1 MSPISPAWF
10 SGFDALF
17 ELFFA
22 VISLTISYFAYKIYQ
37 LSDQRPVKLL
47 SFSFLFISLAYV
59 ARSMSNFLPFLDV
72 ISIYTHIILFLT
84 GLSILLYMTLKP
96 NRTTFWV
103 LLAATLLSLVFINNT
118 LLAYYILS
126 SVYLALISWHYIQNF
141 LSNRQ
146 TKTLLVALAFIFLF
160 FGSFHFFM
168 SVNHELFYVIG
179 YFLELLAYLLILANL
194 YLVLKK

>member
-1 MSPISPAWF
+1 MLLIS
-10 SGFDALF
+10 
-17 ELFFA
+17 
-22 VISLTISYFAYKIYQ
+22 
-37 LSDQRPVKLL
+37 
-47 SFSFLFISLAYV
+47 
-59 ARSMSNFLPFLDV
+59 
-72 ISIYTHIILFLT
+72 
-84 GLSILLYMTLKP
+84 
-96 NRTTFWV
+96 
-103 LLAATLLSLVFINNT
+103 NT

-126 SVYLALISWHYIQNF
+126 SIYLALISWHYIQNF

>member
-37 LSDQRPVKLL
+37 LSDQRPVKLH

-179 YFLELLAYLLILANL
+179 YFLELSAYLLILANL

>member
-103 LLAATLLSLVFINNT
+103 LLAATLLSLVFISNI

>member
-1 MSPISPAWF
+1 MPALYWPEWF
-10 SGFDALF
+10 TGYDILF

-22 VISLTISYFAYKIYQ
+22 IISLIIAFFAYRIYTM
-37 LSDQRPVKLL
+37 SEQRPVKLL
-47 SFSFLFISLAYV
+47 STSFLLISLSYA
-59 ARSMSNFLPFLDV
+59 ARSLPFFDDF
-72 ISIYTHIILFLT
+72 SIYAHMVLFLT
-84 GLSILLYMTLKP
+84 GLSILLTISIKP
-96 NRTTFWV
+96 QKAM
-103 LLAATLLSLVFINNT
+103 LATLSVLITITLGSLVLISNT

-126 SVYLALISWHYIQNF
+126 SVYLAIISWHFIQNY

-179 YFLELLAYLLILANL
+179 YFLELAAYLMILTNL
-194 YLVLKK
+194 YLVLKQ

>member
-1 MSPISPAWF
+1 
-10 SGFDALF
+10 
-17 ELFFA
+17 
-22 VISLTISYFAYKIYQ
+22 
-37 LSDQRPVKLL
+37 
-47 SFSFLFISLAYV
+47 
-59 ARSMSNFLPFLDV
+59 MSNFLPFLDV

-103 LLAATLLSLVFINNT
+103 LLAATLLSLVFISNI